1 MNPIIIITLLLLGIG
16 GAYFTMINLG
26 DAQVAAGGVVNPL
39 LAYWNTRLQNSH
51 RCVAVVWPLLH
62 HGCRQKFRAAAQAK
76 IVFAPV

>member
-39 LAYWNTRLQNSH
+39 LTNYGTLACKILIAVLLLYGLYYIMDVVKNSVQQ
-51 RCVAVVWPLLH
+51 RKP
-62 HGCRQKFRAAAQAK
+62 K
-76 IVFAPV
+76 